1 MFFRKWTVKISNT
14 TTMESP
20 KKKIDGNVNFEAQTE
35 SKSSQ
40 KSKLNFYNQ
49 IPGQLQ
55 KLIATTDSVVL
66 LFLLQVSSSDE
77 PHLL

>member
-1 MFFRKWTVKISNT
+1 
-14 TTMESP
+14 MESP
-20 KKKIDGNVNFEAQTE
+20 KKQLMAMSTSKLQTE

-49 IPGQLQ
+49 IPGQLP

-66 LFLLQVSSSDE
+66 LFLLHVSFSDE

>member
-1 MFFRKWTVKISNT
+1 MSTSKL
-14 TTMESP
+14 
-20 KKKIDGNVNFEAQTE
+20 QTE

-49 IPGQLQ
+49 IPGPLQ

>member
-1 MFFRKWTVKISNT
+1 
-14 TTMESP
+14 MESP
-20 KKKIDGNVNFEAQTE
+20 KKQLMAMSTSKLQTE